1 MGLIF
6 TGRNISLTW
15 EPEIDELR
23 RRQALAREMGGP
35 EKVERQHQNGR
46 LTVRERIDALLD
58 PGTFHE
64 IGSITGNGKYD
75 EDGNLVGLTPTNFLF
90 GRGRIDDRRVAVAGD
105 DFTVRGGASDASI
118 IEKQVAAEQMAHE
131 LRLPLVRLVEGSGG
145 GGSIKSL
152 EDMGYTYVPQL
163 PSWDHVTLNLS
174 TVPVVSLGLGPVAG
188 FGAAKMVASH
198 YSLLVKNQAQ
208 MFVAGPPVVAAIG
221 QNFTKEELGSSRIHA
236 SNGAVD
242 DEVESEFEAFERTRK
257 FLSYLPSSVYEL
269 PARGPRKDD
278 PNRRDDWLAGA
289 VPRDRREVY
298 RMRPIIDSLVDKG
311 SFFEIGKLHGCSII
325 TGLAR
330 LDGWPVALVA
340 SDPFVV
346 GGLWTSAS
354 AAKLERFVSFAETFH
369 LPVVHLVD
377 NPGFMIGKQAEQEG
391 TIRVGVRALAA
402 VYQATVPWCTIII
415 RKVFGVAGAGH
426 GNHARF
432 QYRYAW
438 PSADWGS
445 LPIEGGLEAA
455 YRAELDAAEDRPAMV
470 REITERLNRMRSPFR
485 SAERF
490 QIEEMID
497 PRDTRPL
504 LCEFADLAAPLRK
517 TGLSAFGYRP

>member
-1 MGLIF
+1 
-6 TGRNISLTW
+6 
-15 EPEIDELR
+15 
-23 RRQALAREMGGP
+23 MGGAD
-35 EKVERQHQNGR
+35 KVERQHQSGR

-58 PGTFHE
+58 PDSFHE

-75 EDGNLVGLTPTNFLF
+75 ENGKLVGMTPTNFLF
-90 GRGRIDDRRVAVAGD
+90 GRGRIDGRRVAVAAD

-145 GGSIKSL
+145 GGSVKSL
-152 EDMGYTYVPQL
+152 EDLGYTYVPQL
-163 PSWDHVTLNLS
+163 PSWDHVTLNLA

-198 YSLLVKNQAQ
+198 YSLLVKKQAQ
-208 MFVAGPPVVAAIG
+208 MFVAGPPVVAAVG
-221 QNFTKEELGSSRIHA
+221 QNLSKEELGSSRIHA

-242 DEVESEFEAFERTRK
+242 DEVETEFEAFERTRR
-257 FLSYLPSSVYEL
+257 FLSYLPPSVHEL
-269 PARGPRKDD
+269 AERGPQTDD
-278 PNRRDDWLAGA
+278 PNRRDDWLIDA

-298 RMRPIIDSLVDKG
+298 RMRPIIESLVDKG
-311 SFFEIGKLHGCSII
+311 SFFEIGRLHGCSII

-330 LDGWPVALVA
+330 FDGWPVALVA

-346 GGLWTSAS
+346 GGLWTAAS
-354 AAKLERFVSFAETFH
+354 ATKLERFVSFAETFH

-377 NPGFMIGKQAEQEG
+377 NPGFMIGKQAEEEG
-391 TIRVGVRALAA
+391 TIRVGVRALSA
-402 VYQATVPWCTIII
+402 VYQATVPWCSIII

-426 GNHARF
+426 ANHARF
-432 QYRYAW
+432 RYRYAW

-455 YRAELDAAEDRPAMV
+455 YRAELDAAEDRSAAIAQI
-470 REITERLNRMRSPFR
+470 RERLNLLRSPFR

-517 TGLSAFGYRP
+517 PGPVSFGYRP